1 MLRDRICDQNKLTK
15 DDEKEI
21 ISLIKKKIKNDDFF
35 VNSSFFNRDDFKG
48 KLYLLLKD
56 EIEKK
61 YPYSDFDVEDNLINK
76 ALSEIFGLGILE
88 KFLQDRMVTDIF
100 IQDNEM
106 IIIKNGIKE
115 YLGTVFN
122 SLDEVYLIID
132 RIKSNTGKTVDQ
144 RVPFLNTVLYDGSRC
159 SIVIP
164 PISDRVYISIR
175 VFNCIDFE
183 LEDLLRLNMFNKKDY
198 DILKDLVDKKK
209 NILIAGSMGS
219 GKTTLLNTLIKLI
232 PKNEFINIIQ
242 DVPEIKLKEHPFV
255 RMLCTRTKSRES
267 DNEINQDRLVF
278 ETLRMKA
285 DRIIVGEV
293 RDSMA
298 AYQMLQ
304 ALNTGHR
311 GSFSTIHADSAFD
324 AFLKLETLAMEYK
337 TNISNYVV
345 KQMISRA
352 IDVVLFL
359 DYEKDEDFN
368 ICNRRL
374 KELLLVDNNLSKRGD
389 YKLEYL

>member
-1 MLRDRICDQNKLTK
+1 MLRDRICDQDKLTK

-48 KLYLLLKD
+48 KVYLLLKD

-219 GKTTLLNTLIKLI
+219 GKTTLLNTLVKLI